1 MSILSKKS
9 FAAVLLSAALGLSG
23 AVSVSAADAGLTIR
37 EFTPTSL
44 IKSDGSYWFWGG
56 PSPVPT
62 ELQKIGS
69 VKQAFSDGYYGY
81 FIEKSDGSLITFNPG
96 NRYTGQT
103 YQPVQGLT
111 NAAVIR
117 FNDDALAIDDNG
129 QVFVSGRGA
138 ENFSDYSKFSPVS
151 GISDVVDASGYYE
164 SAPSASVSRWLLL
177 KKDGTV
183 WRDTGK
189 TAGFQPVPNMTGAVA
204 VKGNAVLKKD
214 GTVWALPT
222 EYDQAPPASVP
233 SAVQVQGLSDIRT
246 LREAPYGA
254 LLAIDGKQNLWYKG
268 YTITGWSDSTS
279 LNDLGSP
286 IRLSGVQNVKDAWV
300 VERSLIAL
308 TNDGGVYET
317 SLNRDKLPADSS
329 FRLLSSGIAKVEA
342 GGRHIIMQKKD
353 GSLLGWGVNKNGELG
368 SGDYE
373 FLHDT
378 PAAVQRAISVSLNGK
393 DVELGGGVITQKSQT
408 FVPLRSVF
416 EQLGAKISFDA
427 SSKAVTVSR
436 SANGK
441 TTSIAIDTRTG
452 ATRVNGKTVQ
462 SDQAP
467 FALNGVTYL
476 PLRFISEQL
485 GAKVTWIQ
493 AQDTVAIALN

>member
-1 MSILSKKS
+1 MSILLKKS
-9 FAAVLLSAALGLSG
+9 CAAMLLSTALGLSG
-23 AVSVSAADAGLTIR
+23 TLSVSAADTGLTIR
-37 EFTPTSL
+37 EFTPSSL
-44 IKSDGSYWFWGG
+44 IKSDGSYWSWGG
-56 PSPVPT
+56 QSPVPT

-81 FIEKSDGSLITFNPG
+81 FIEKTDGSLLMFNAG
-96 NRYTGQT
+96 TRYTEQT

-111 NAAVIR
+111 NAAVIL
-117 FNDDALAIDDNG
+117 FKNDALAIDDDGN
-129 QVFVSGRGA
+129 VFVSGRDA
-138 ENFSDYSKFSPVS
+138 ENFSDYSRFSPVS
-151 GISDVVDASGYYE
+151 GISDIVDAAGYNE
-164 SAPSASVSRWLLL
+164 SYPSAYASHWLLL

-189 TAGFQPVPNMTGAVA
+189 TSGFQPIPNLTGVVA

-214 GTVWALPT
+214 GTVWAMPT
-222 EYDQAPPASVP
+222 EYDEAPPASVP

-268 YTITGWSDSTS
+268 YTITGWSDGTS
-279 LNDLGSP
+279 LNDQGSP
-286 IRLSGVQNVKDAWV
+286 MRLSGVRNVKDAWI

-317 SLNRDKLPADSS
+317 SLNRDRLPTDSS
-329 FRLLSSGIAKVEA
+329 FRLLSSDIAHVEA

-353 GSLLGWGVNKNGELG
+353 GALLGWGVNKDGELG

-373 FLHDT
+373 FMHDT
-378 PAAVQRAISVSLNGK
+378 PVAVQRAISISVNGK
-393 DVELGGGVITQKSQT
+393 DVELSGGVITQKSQT

-436 SANGK
+436 TDNGK

-462 SDQAP
+462 SEQTP

-485 GAKVTWIQ
+485 GAKVTWVQ
-493 AQDTVAIALN
+493 DQDTVAIALN